1 MMVNAHTLIFIS
13 QIFDRDLKRRQ
24 RDWAVQQEDY
34 SAASHLREEIGW
46 RIADKVF
53 DLTKFNERV
62 LDIGCGTGF
71 ISPHLIKENVRNI
84 VQCDLSAEMVHRSN
98 GCPDAGVE
106 VERVHCD
113 EETLS
118 AFQPASFDLL
128 LSSMSA
134 HWINDLP
141 GWFSRCYNL
150 LKEDCPFI
158 GAMLMEDTL
167 YELRC
172 SLQLAELERL
182 GGVGSHI
189 SPFVKANDVGSLL
202 GRAGFEMVTLDSD
215 EVQIGFPNMISL
227 LYDLQLMGESNC
239 TYKRA
244 STLRKD
250 VLIAAEAIYKAMY
263 AKDDTHPAT
272 FKIVSWI
279 GWKPGPNSPK
289 PAKRGSQNV
298 SLKDLEQIVQD
309 PEYHK
314 KLAETLPPKPKGK
327 DS

>member
-71 ISPHLIKENVRNI
+71 ISPHLIKENVRHI

-98 GCPDAGVE
+98 GCPDEGVE

-113 EETLS
+113 EETLA

-215 EVQIGFPNMISL
+215 EVQ
-227 LYDLQLMGESNC
+227 
-239 TYKRA
+239 
-244 STLRKD
+244 
-250 VLIAAEAIYKAMY
+250 AMY